1 MFFKREI
8 KKYVVY
14 YNWVRKIEKTKTFIP
29 LNFDL
34 LFKKVFGD
42 PKDLIPIKYLLKQIL
57 NITPRKITI
66 LNSEIIGRPYKD
78 KRVYVDL
85 VVELE
90 DGTKVGVE
98 VNTDVEQKIID
109 RNFYLMCKNMSK
121 DLKPNEDYRNLKK
134 HIQINFDLEGKHQKP
149 IMKYFLM
156 EEEVQ
161 EKLTDLITIIRIDVP
176 YFTKI
181 CYNNDTKDLNELT
194 KFIGLFGAE
203 DLSFCKTLCK
213 GDDKMED
220 IGKRIEEYNDDAD
233 VIGAY
238 DYEWHQKQ
246 LNEIRV
252 ERAEKEAREKGHTEG
267 HAEGLAEGI
276 NQRNIEIAKNL
287 LKKKIDIDIIS
298 EATNLSVEEIENLYN
313 N

>member
-1 MFFKREI
+1 M
-8 KKYVVY
+8 
-14 YNWVRKIEKTKTFIP
+14 NTTKTFIP

-57 NITPRKITI
+57 NMSPSKITI

-121 DLKPNEDYRNLKK
+121 DLRPNETYKNLKK

-149 IMKYFLM
+149 IMKYYLM
-156 EEEVQ
+156 EEEVH
-161 EKLTDLITIIRIDVP
+161 EALTDLITIIRIDVP
-176 YFTKI
+176 HFTKL
-181 CYNNDTKDLNELT
+181 CYNNDTKNLSALT

-213 GDDKMED
+213 GDEKMED

-252 ERAEKEAREKGHTEG
+252 EKAEREAREKG
-267 HAEGLAEGI
+267 HAEGLAEGHAEGRI
-276 NQRNIEIAKNL
+276 EERIEIINSM
-287 LKKKIDIDIIS
+287 LKEKIDIELIS
-298 EATNLSVEEIENLYN
+298 KITGLSIEEINNLN
-313 N
+313 NN